1 MAIWLQSNPVKKVN
15 LNHNDFAAEGGEG
28 QVYLLNDH
36 AIKIYKDP
44 SKCLLKGKLDELAT
58 LDHPQII
65 RPLFLAADDKGKE
78 IGYAMKRLNETISLC
93 KLFTNDFRDR
103 VGFNAQNATDLVK
116 EIENVLKHIHKSGC
130 LMVDVN
136 DMNIMVDEQQLRI
149 PYFIDVDSYQTRS
162 YPAAAIMPA
171 VRDYQSQALSTLTDW
186 YSFSI
191 LAFQL
196 FVGIHPFKGT
206 HAQYKRGD
214 LEGRMKDSISVFNK
228 DVTLPRTAREMS
240 LIPSEYRKWFEALYV
255 NGLRIEPP
263 GVAGPINLTKPVVSI
278 ASGTALELILE
289 SEQIITIIGLLGD
302 NLVTTAGVFDLKGR
316 VVIAGD
322 VQDAYI
328 VSPVTGEIVNV
339 TIKNK
344 LLKLKTNHAQLPIVL
359 AAQDVL
365 VAGNNLFVRNQ
376 GQLTAVTL
384 NHVAGKIL
392 PAAGRS
398 WSVMPYATRIFDQVG
413 FQNALGS
420 TWIILPGSNPTPTC
434 QILHVP
440 ELDGMRIQEARHD
453 KGVVMALTGDS
464 GKYDLHILRVD
475 EKNGTYQIETE
486 QDVDYHSPSFT
497 VLDNGVVAHLR
508 YDGKLG
514 LFHRLKG
521 AAVQQVFDDPRL
533 TGNMRIASNG
543 NRAFIIDNTKL
554 YRLKTTG
561 H

>member
-1 MAIWLQSNPVKKVN
+1 
-15 LNHNDFAAEGGEG
+15 
-28 QVYLLNDH
+28 
-36 AIKIYKDP
+36 
-44 SKCLLKGKLDELAT
+44 
-58 LDHPQII
+58 
-65 RPLFLAADDKGKE
+65 
-78 IGYAMKRLNETISLC
+78 
-93 KLFTNDFRDR
+93 
-103 VGFNAQNATDLVK
+103 
-116 EIENVLKHIHKSGC
+116 
-130 LMVDVN
+130 
-136 DMNIMVDEQQLRI
+136 
-149 PYFIDVDSYQTRS
+149 
-162 YPAAAIMPA
+162 
-171 VRDYQSQALSTLTDW
+171 
-186 YSFSI
+186 
-191 LAFQL
+191 
-196 FVGIHPFKGT
+196 
-206 HAQYKRGD
+206 
-214 LEGRMKDSISVFNK
+214 
-228 DVTLPRTAREMS
+228 
-240 LIPSEYRKWFEALYV
+240 
-255 NGLRIEPP
+255 
-263 GVAGPINLTKPVVSI
+263 
-278 ASGTALELILE
+278 
-289 SEQIITIIGLLGD
+289 
-302 NLVTTAGVFDLKGR
+302 
-316 VVIAGD
+316 